1 MAVEKFPF
9 EKEDLFLIL
18 IPAVVHNVNHPGRNN
33 AFQVNSFS
41 ELALSWNDISVLV
54 SEHILYAFKCMIQ
67 DQGLHFIHNADPS
80 KLHNVRK
87 KMIDAVLHT
96 DMTKHFAG
104 VSKIKAAAARK
115 SWD

>member
-9 EKEDLFLIL
+9 EKEYLFLIL

-41 ELALSWNDISVLV
+41 ELALSWNDISVL
-54 SEHILYAFKCMIQ
+54 CMIQ